1 MQKVE
6 KSIRIQ
12 APVQEVFAY
21 LRDPMNNAE
30 WLLGMVEVKQVSG
43 EGVGAQFRW
52 VYRMAGINL
61 GGESTALEFAENER
75 FVTESKGG
83 IANTWS

>member
-6 KSIRIQ
+6 KSIRIL

-30 WLLGMVEVKQVSG
+30 WLPGMVEVKQVQLNLRMLRLVASTITS
-43 EGVGAQFRW
+43 EYVISAQYTMR
-52 VYRMAGINL
+52 AK
-61 GGESTALEFAENER
+61 STAN
-75 FVTESKGG
+75 
-83 IANTWS
+83 